1 MWREE
6 EEIGKIRNYVNL
18 SFDFK
23 SSISNK
29 IFVVFPTKKKKKIS
43 ASNTK
48 TMLTLKNFGFE
59 KQMRIF
65 FNKKNANFSKKFN
78 SFTKM
83 LVTAQIYYKNYI
95 L

>member
-1 MWREE
+1 
-6 EEIGKIRNYVNL
+6 
-18 SFDFK
+18 
-23 SSISNK
+23 
-29 IFVVFPTKKKKKIS
+29 
-43 ASNTK
+43 
-48 TMLTLKNFGFE
+48 MLTLKNFGLE

-95 L
+95 I